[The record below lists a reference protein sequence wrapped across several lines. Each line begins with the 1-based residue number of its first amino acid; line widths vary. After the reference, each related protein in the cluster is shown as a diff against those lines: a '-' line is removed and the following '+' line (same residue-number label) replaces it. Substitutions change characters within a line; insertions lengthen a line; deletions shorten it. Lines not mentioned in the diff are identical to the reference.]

1 MPRTA
6 CNAVRITSN
15 KKKQMAGEYKKY
27 ISKEYPTIKMALT
40 SVPMYGVIKRED
52 LTEELLDILLL
63 SKGEK
68 DADKYI
74 DMLKNNVCIPI
85 EEVTPDNKVWRADG
99 ELFFTS

>member
-1 MPRTA
+1 
-6 CNAVRITSN
+6 
-15 KKKQMAGEYKKY
+15 MAGEYKKY

-52 LTEELLDILLL
+52 LVEKLTKILTLH
-63 SKGEK
+63 KGEA